1 MLQTCSALP
10 ALYHFHYKLNWYHY
24 YDFLLNW
31 EVFVV
36 NLWGDYSNIEHQ
48 HDLLA
53 YKLLDGDDAHD
64 VNGDDDGVELV
75 EVLEFLMIKKIIFYS
90 ISYILRMTY
99 EL

>member
-64 VNGDDDGVELV
+64 VNDEKNYDYDGADESVNAD
-75 EVLEFLMIKKIIFYS
+75 LEIKV
-90 ISYILRMTY
+90 
-99 EL
+99 

>member
-1 MLQTCSALP
+1 MHFMLLSKKIKEKMLQTCSALP

-53 YKLLDGDDAHD
+53 YKLLDGDDVHD
-64 VNGDDDGVELV
+64 VNDEKNYDYDGADESVNAD
-75 EVLEFLMIKKIIFYS
+75 LEIKV
-90 ISYILRMTY
+90 
-99 EL
+99 